1 MDALL
6 ITLLVVLLIQSGI
19 IAGLYFYVKQ
29 LKKRPDFAVYKKQEK
44 ELEKIRSAKDS
55 IKNEFDRYRASNGRD
70 HIILDCQSA
79 IDADALMILVAK
91 VLTEGD
97 GAAGNSENVAALI
110 QAIYGE
116 IPSTINQFWYKGES
130 SIAVWN
136 GKPRVPKSLDKII
149 GGD

>member
-6 ITLLVVLLIQSGI
+6 ILLLLIVLIQSGI
-19 IAGLYFYVKQ
+19 IVGLYFYVKQ
-29 LKKRPDFAVYKKQEK
+29 LKKRPDFAVFK
-44 ELEKIRSAKDS
+44 ELQKEATKAQKDRDGLQRA
-55 IKNEFDRYRASNGRD
+55 FDTYRASNGRD
-70 HIILDCQSA
+70 RIILDAKEA

-116 IPSTINQFWYKGES
+116 IPSTINQFWYNGES

-136 GKPRVPKSLDKII
+136 GRPRVPKSLDKII

>member
-1 MDALL
+1 MDVLLTLL
-6 ITLLVVLLIQSGI
+6 IVILLIQSGI
-19 IAGLYFYVKQ
+19 IVGLYFYVKQ
-29 LKKRPDFAVYKKQEK
+29 LKHRPDKKTFDILHE
-44 ELEKIRSAKDS
+44 EAKKS
-55 IKNEFDRYRASNGRD
+55 KKNYESVQRAFDTYRASNGRD
-70 HIILDCQSA
+70 RLILDCKEA

-116 IPSTINQFWYKGES
+116 IPSTINQFWYNGES

-136 GKPRVPKSLDKII
+136 GRPRVPKSLDKII